1 MPASPLASAP
11 SDRPAPATRP
21 VMTSGP
27 DVVSIYEAKTQFSKL
42 VKRAK
47 SGETIYIGAYGR
59 PEAILAPVPMRPRIR
74 FGALA
79 HLRDPDFDD
88 SVEAWGAM
96 DAEFSAIFEESANE
110 EWTY

>member
-1 MPASPLASAP
+1 MSSFSGAP
-11 SDRPAPATRP
+11 DAE
-21 VMTSGP
+21 
-27 DVVSIYEAKTQFSKL
+27 VVSIYEAKTQFSKL

-59 PEAILAPVPMRPRIR
+59 PEAILAPLPQRPRIK

-79 HLRDPDFDD
+79 HLRDPAFDD
-88 SVEAWGAM
+88 SIEAWEAM
-96 DAEFSAIFEESANE
+96 DADMMMMFDESANE